1 MQIKVGGRLIFSQ
14 LLGGQDP
21 VDVEFEGGTLV
32 ELLHHLADQYGRKF
46 ETALF
51 EGPQRRFKRTNIV
64 LLNGVS
70 HWNLQKRLASD
81 LKEGDEVRLSP
92 IVTGG

>member
-1 MQIKVGGRLIFSQ
+1 MS
-14 LLGGQDP
+14 
-21 VDVEFEGGTLV
+21 LV
-32 ELLHHLADQYGRKF
+32 AGHAKG
-46 ETALF
+46 
-51 EGPQRRFKRTNIV
+51 V
-64 LLNGVS
+64 LLNGDS